1 MIDGVNG
8 DLEVTMEEEQS
19 RLDITEV
26 SVSVE
31 RWVDIFWQGTET
43 RLLKYEEKKI
53 LKRLREVV
61 KLSEKTQLPSLRK
74 VDKKELKETV
84 ELANSV
90 TLLV

>member
-31 RWVDIFWQGTET
+31 RWVDIFWQGTEI

>member
-1 MIDGVNG
+1 MIDGVDG
-8 DLEVTMEEEQS
+8 DLEVAIEEEQNH
-19 RLDITEV
+19 LDIAEV

-31 RWVDIFWQGTET
+31 RWVDICWQGTEI

-53 LKRLREVV
+53 LKRLRKVV

>member
-1 MIDGVNG
+1 MIDGVDG
-8 DLEVTMEEEQS
+8 DLEVAIEEEQN
-19 RLDITEV
+19 RLDIAEV

-31 RWVDIFWQGTET
+31 RWVDICWQGNET

-61 KLSEKTQLPSLRK
+61 KLSEKTQLLSLRK

>member
-1 MIDGVNG
+1 MIDGVDG
-8 DLEVTMEEEQS
+8 DLEVAIEEEQN
-19 RLDITEV
+19 RLDIAEV

-31 RWVDIFWQGTET
+31 RWVDICWQGTEI
-43 RLLKYEEKKI
+43 RLFKYEEKKI
-53 LKRLREVV
+53 LKRLRKVV

>member
-1 MIDGVNG
+1 MIDGVDG
-8 DLEVTMEEEQS
+8 DLEVAIEEEQN
-19 RLDITEV
+19 RLDIAEV

-31 RWVDIFWQGTET
+31 RWVDICWQGTEI

>member
-1 MIDGVNG
+1 MIDGVDG
-8 DLEVTMEEEQS
+8 DLEVAIEEEQN
-19 RLDITEV
+19 RLDIAEV

-31 RWVDIFWQGTET
+31 RWVDICWQGTEI

-53 LKRLREVV
+53 LKRLRKVV

>member
-1 MIDGVNG
+1 MIDGVDG
-8 DLEVTMEEEQS
+8 DLEVAIEEEQN
-19 RLDITEV
+19 RLDIAEV

-31 RWVDIFWQGTET
+31 RWVDICWQGTEI

-61 KLSEKTQLPSLRK
+61 KLSEITQLLSLRK